1 VELQWWDSLNE
12 NILFNWEV
20 KVMTYQIAVQ
30 NIEVSAEKFK
40 SIELYLSEEEYE
52 QIKLDNTAFIQ
63 AILDALEASNE

>member
-1 VELQWWDSLNE
+1 
-12 NILFNWEV
+12 
-20 KVMTYQIAVQ
+20 MTYEIAIQ

-63 AILDALEASNE
+63 AIMAALEASDGN

>member
-1 VELQWWDSLNE
+1 
-12 NILFNWEV
+12 
-20 KVMTYQIAVQ
+20 MTYEIVIQ

-63 AILDALEASNE
+63 AIMAALEASDGN